1 MTLSL
6 VAATAVHGAL
16 FGVAAV
22 VLSLSHGAVPAVV
35 PTPVEIEVVA
45 ARPDPIAD
53 TSRAAATAAPS
64 RSPEPAPA
72 RPRVVRHPREVAL
85 AVDPAL
91 PSPPS
96 PLSAS
101 TESAPVVDGPPVA
114 AATPSVSPS
123 SVAVAVSGRGAAPA
137 AQSGGGAVSA
147 KPRYRSNPTPDY
159 PIPSKR
165 RREEGIVLL
174 NVQVQI
180 DGTPAAVSLNR
191 SCGHPLLDR
200 AAVDAVRRW
209 TFEPARAAGV
219 PVASL
224 VVVPV
229 RFSLADQP

>member
-1 MTLSL
+1 MRLTLSL
-6 VAATAVHGAL
+6 LAAAALHGVA

-22 VLSLSHGAVPAVV
+22 VLSHAPAKDVV
-35 PTPVEIEVVA
+35 PVPVELEVEVVA

-53 TSRAAATAAPS
+53 TSAASLSAAPP
-64 RSPEPAPA
+64 RSPEPVPDS
-72 RPRVVRHPREVAL
+72 PRLRRSRAVAL
-85 AVDPAL
+85 VRNPEARRALADPA
-91 PSPPS
+91 
-96 PLSAS
+96 AS
-101 TESAPVVDGPPVA
+101 SGPPTVSTAVPPPTPVTGTVA
-114 AATPSVSPS
+114 SI
-123 SVAVAVSGRGAAPA
+123 RAPA
-137 AQSGGGAVSA
+137 AAEQGGGGAVSA
-147 KPRYRSNPTPDY
+147 KPRYRTNPAPDY

-174 NVQVQI
+174 NVQVQV

-200 AAVDAVRRW
+200 AALDAVRRW

-219 PVASL
+219 PVSSL

>member
-1 MTLSL
+1 MRLTLSL
-6 VAATAVHGAL
+6 MAAIVVHGAL

-22 VLSLSHGAVPAVV
+22 VLSQEPTPAVV
-35 PTPVEIEVVA
+35 PIPVEVEVVA

-53 TSRAAATAAPS
+53 TSSASATAAPARNLES
-64 RSPEPAPA
+64 TPV
-72 RPRVVRHPREVAL
+72 RPRVLRRSREVAL
-85 AVDPAL
+85 VGN
-91 PSPPS
+91 PPS
-96 PLSAS
+96 PLAS
-101 TESAPVVDGPPVA
+101 TDSSAVVEARSGP

-123 SVAVAVSGRGAAPA
+123 PA
-137 AQSGGGAVSA
+137 ASTASSVRASEAAAQGGGGAVSA

-159 PIPSKR
+159 PIPSRR

-200 AAVDAVRRW
+200 AALDAVRRW

-219 PVASL
+219 PISSL

-229 RFSLADQP
+229 RFSLADHP